1 MKRVLAVLV
10 ASLLAPLAWSADLL
24 EVYRDAVANDAQFAA
39 ARQEF
44 IAGQERT
51 VQARAGLLPNIGG
64 SASVTRNRVDPSGMP
79 TSNYTSNAWGVQ
91 LTQPVFRMQNVIA
104 AQQGALQTEL
114 AEIRFELA
122 RQDLILRVSDAYF
135 NVLNAQDALAAVS
148 QLRTAAAEQLD
159 IASTSFEV
167 GTVTITDVHEAQSR
181 YDLALAQEI
190 AAQNELEVRRHALAQ
205 IIGTAAPAAVSSL
218 RPEIELTPPSP
229 ANPEDWVSAAEF
241 GGYGVQ
247 LQHIVREIAAREVD
261 RSRAGHYPT
270 VDLVASHNQAKRQ
283 QNALGPRTDATMI
296 GLQLNIPLYA
306 GGAIS
311 SVERETAA
319 LRVKADFDLESARRD
334 AALAARQ
341 AYLGVTSGMARI
353 KALEAAEVSSLSALE
368 ANRLGYEV
376 GVRINIDV
384 LNAQSQLADTR
395 QQLARARY
403 DTLLAQLRLKAAAG
417 TLDEED
423 LRIVNSLL
431 TD

>member
-1 MKRVLAVLV
+1 MKRVVAVCL
-10 ASLLAPLAWSADLL
+10 ASLVPALGWSADLL
-24 EVYRDAVANDAQFAA
+24 EVYRDAVANDAEFAA

-44 IAGQERT
+44 IAGQEFT

-64 SASVTRNRVDPSGMP
+64 SAGLSRNYVDPSGM
-79 TSNYTSNAWGVQ
+79 SSSSYNSHSWGVQ
-91 LTQPVFRMQNVIA
+91 LTQPVFRMQNRIA

-114 AEIRFELA
+114 AEVRFELA

-135 NVLNAQDALAAVS
+135 NVLNAQDALEAVS

-159 IASTSFEV
+159 IATTSFEV

-181 YDLALAQEI
+181 YDLAVAQEI
-190 AAQNELEVRRHALAQ
+190 AARSELDVRRHALAQ
-205 IIGTAAPAAVSSL
+205 IIGTAAPEAIAGL
-218 RPEIELTPPSP
+218 RPEIELSAPSP
-229 ANPEDWVSAAEF
+229 TNPEDWASAAEL

-247 LQHIVREIAAREVD
+247 LQHIVREIASREVD
-261 RSRAGHYPT
+261 RSRAGHLPT
-270 VDLVASHNQAKRQ
+270 IDLVASHNQANRQ
-283 QNALGPRTDATMI
+283 TNAIGPRTDATMI
-296 GLQLNIPLYA
+296 GFQLNVPLYA

-319 LRVKADFDLESARRD
+319 LRVKADFDLESARRE
-334 AALAARQ
+334 AALVARQ
-341 AYLGVTSGMARI
+341 SYLGVTSGIARI

-431 TD
+431 DY